1 MSKMT
6 TVIKIFK
13 KIMKFINC
21 PVFMTRDAM
30 KRAKLARKQ
39 KAQDWARIQSL
50 VGKLDTARQ
59 QLRIYKEFW
68 DYSPD
73 AFLLISCPDGA
84 ILDANPAAC
93 SLYGYEHEDVTSL
106 NLADISAEHASTRA
120 VWANRLTYIPIRL
133 HRNSDGR
140 KILVTATVSY
150 FTDQDKMVAACIIRP
165 IINQQ
170 GAHGIVG
177 DVDFGYDKYKLDQP
191 PLTEA
196 SAYATDNSPY
206 QLKHD

>member
-6 TVIKIFK
+6 TIIKILK
-13 KIMKFINC
+13 KFMKFINC
-21 PVFMTRDAM
+21 PVFMTRNGM
-30 KRAKLARKQ
+30 RRSKLARKQ

-133 HRNSDGR
+133 HRNLDGR

-150 FTDQDKMVAACIIRP
+150 FTGQDRMVAACIIRP

-170 GAHGIVG
+170 RAHEIVG
-177 DVDFGYDKYKLDQP
+177 DVDFGYDRHKLDQP
-191 PLTEA
+191 PLTET
-196 SAYATDNSPY
+196 SADVTDNYSY
-206 QLKHD
+206 HLKHA

>member
-6 TVIKIFK
+6 TMIKIFK

-30 KRAKLARKQ
+30 RRAKQTRKQ

-150 FTDQDKMVAACIIRP
+150 FTDQDRMVAACIIRP
-165 IINQQ
+165 IINQPEA
-170 GAHGIVG
+170 GGIVG
-177 DVDFGYDKYKLDQP
+177 DVDFGYDRYKLDQP
-191 PLTEA
+191 PLTEKTA
-196 SAYATDNSPY
+196 DVADNYSY

>member
-1 MSKMT
+1 MT
-6 TVIKIFK
+6 TIIRIFK
-13 KIMKFINC
+13 KFMKFINC
-21 PVFMTRDAM
+21 PVFMTRNGM
-30 KRAKLARKQ
+30 RRAKLARKQ

-150 FTDQDKMVAACIIRP
+150 FTGQGRMVAACIIRP

-177 DVDFGYDKYKLDQP
+177 DVDSGYDRYKLDQP
-191 PLTEA
+191 PLTA
-196 SAYATDNSPY
+196 TSADVTDNYSY
-206 QLKHD
+206 QLKHA

>member
-6 TVIKIFK
+6 TIIKIFK

-21 PVFMTRDAM
+21 PVFMTRDGM
-30 KRAKLARKQ
+30 RRAKLARKQ

-133 HRNSDGR
+133 HKNSDGR

-150 FTDQDKMVAACIIRP
+150 FTGQDRMVAACIIRP

-170 GAHGIVG
+170 RALEIVG
-177 DVDFGYDKYKLDQP
+177 DVDSGYDRYKLDQP
-191 PLTEA
+191 PLTET
-196 SAYATDNSPY
+196 SADVTDNYSY
-206 QLKHD
+206 HLKHA

>member
-1 MSKMT
+1 M
-6 TVIKIFK
+6 IKFTAMLR
-13 KIMKFINC
+13 KIIGFANL
-21 PVFMTRDAM
+21 PVFLTG
-30 KRAKLARKQ
+30 RALAKAKKARRQKASDWERIQCLINKLAT
-39 KAQDWARIQSL
+39 AQ
-50 VGKLDTARQ
+50 Q

-93 SLYGYEHEDVTSL
+93 SLYGYQHEVVTSL

-133 HRNSDGR
+133 HKNSDGR

-150 FTDQDKMVAACIIRP
+150 FTDQDRMVAACIIRP

-191 PLTEA
+191 PSSET
-196 SAYATDNSPY
+196 SADVTDNDSH

>member
-1 MSKMT
+1 MISDII
-6 TVIKIFK
+6 IKI
-13 KIMKFINC
+13 INL
-21 PVFMTRDAM
+21 PLFRTRKARM
-30 KRAKLARKQ
+30 ARKQ
-39 KAQDWARIQSL
+39 KARDWERIQCL
-50 VGKLDTARQ
+50 IRKLDTARQ

-93 SLYGYEHEDVTSL
+93 SLYGYQHEVVTSL

-140 KILVTATVSY
+140 KILISATVSY
-150 FTDQDKMVAACIIRP
+150 FIDQDRMVAACIIRP
-165 IINQQ
+165 IIKRRSTD
-170 GAHGIVG
+170 GVID
-177 DVDFGYDKYKLDQP
+177 DVDFG
-191 PLTEA
+191 TG
-196 SAYATDNSPY
+196 
-206 QLKHD
+206 